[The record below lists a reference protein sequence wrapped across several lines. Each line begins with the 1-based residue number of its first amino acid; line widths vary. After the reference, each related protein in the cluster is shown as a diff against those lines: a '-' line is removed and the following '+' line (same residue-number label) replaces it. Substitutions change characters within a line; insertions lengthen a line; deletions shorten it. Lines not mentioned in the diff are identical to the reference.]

1 MKEFE
6 KPMFLWNG
14 IPVYPIFGATAPVQQ
29 TGYLS
34 SGDLVTQTADGT
46 DLNELWDEVAATT
59 AIYNEAMD
67 RLISILT
74 FPVTVPVETVPQ
86 VGEISFEEAT
96 EYGIPQAA
104 QLPIEMFQM
113 GYDMRHYDKRNAY
126 TWMFLA
132 DADARQIQAIHNEVL
147 RADKRL
153 LFKKVMEA
161 LFDNRLRRA
170 NIRNRPYNVY
180 PLYNGDN
187 GDGFVPPSYKGN
199 TFTVTHSHYLTSGN
213 ALIDSSDVEDMY
225 NLLAE
230 HGYGL
235 ESGTE
240 IILLANKAETDK
252 IRGWR
257 RGQVSANGVSA
268 TYDFIPAPNQPAM
281 MLPNAEGLL
290 GSQPSSVVRGLPC
303 IGSYGNVNIIEESYI
318 PAGYLVI
325 LGSGGAGAL
334 ANPIGFREHP
344 NPQMQGLRILAGNQ
358 QRYPLIDGFY
368 ARSFG
373 TGVRQRGGGAI
384 MQITASPTYTIPP
397 KYKKGTGFLV

>member
-1 MKEFE
+1 MTAILDF
-6 KPMFLWNG
+6 PLVDG
-14 IPVYPIFGATAPVQQ
+14 IPVYPIYGASAPVQQ

-34 SGDLVTQTADGT
+34 SGDLITETADGT
-46 DLNELWDEVAATT
+46 DLNELWDEVASAT

-67 RLISILT
+67 RLISVLT

-96 EYGIPQAA
+96 EYGIPQSA

-132 DADARQIQAIHNEVL
+132 DADARQIEAIHNEII

-187 GDGFVPPSYKGN
+187 GDGFIPPSYKGT
-199 TFTVTHSHYLTSGN
+199 TFTAAHTHYVISANTG
-213 ALIDSSDVEDMY
+213 IDSSDVEDLY
-225 NLLAE
+225 NLVAE

-235 ESGTE
+235 EAGTE
-240 IILLANKAETDK
+240 FMLLANKTETDK

-257 RGQVSANGVSA
+257 RGVVSANGVTA
-268 TYDFIPAPNQPAM
+268 NYDFIPAPNQPPII
-281 MLPNAEGLL
+281 LPNAEGLL
-290 GSQPSSVVRGLPC
+290 GSQPASAFRGLPV
-303 IGSYGNVNIIEESYI
+303 IGSYGNINIVEEAYI
-318 PAGYLVI
+318 PSAYLVLI
-325 LGSGGAGAL
+325 GSGGAGSL
-334 ANPIGFREHP
+334 QNPVGFREHA
-344 NPQMQGLRILAGNQ
+344 NPQMRGLRILAGNQ

-368 ARSFG
+368 ARAFG
-373 TGVRQRGGGAI
+373 TGVRQRGGAAI
-384 MQITASPTYTIPP
+384 MQIKASGPYDIPT
-397 KYKKGTGFLV
+397 KYKKGTGFLA